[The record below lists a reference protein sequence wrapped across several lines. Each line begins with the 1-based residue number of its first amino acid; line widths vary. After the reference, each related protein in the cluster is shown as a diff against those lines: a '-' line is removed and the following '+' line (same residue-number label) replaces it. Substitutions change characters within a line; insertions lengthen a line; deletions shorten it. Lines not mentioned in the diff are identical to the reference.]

1 MEASI
6 GLPSNMPRRKGRS
19 KSAGAGF
26 DQRGRD
32 SEVTEEAR
40 LRKAGLAVVAEWE
53 AEHGAFTE
61 EELAEARIRVREEM
75 KSARSVGRRAA
86 EHTLTE
92 SAELS
97 ADLLTR
103 FAVHSLRDFKRNTS
117 EFLARMRLSGHPVIL
132 TINGRAEL
140 VVQDAQSYRTL
151 LERLDEL
158 EAVAA
163 VMRGVADVEAG
174 RVTPLRQFEKE
185 FRRKR

>member
-6 GLPSNMPRRKGRS
+6 GLPSNMPRKKGRS
-19 KSAGAGF
+19 KSAGTGF

-53 AEHGAFTE
+53 AEHGAFTVG
-61 EELAEARIRVREEM
+61 ELAEACARVREEM
-75 KSARSVGRRAA
+75 KTARSLRRRAA
-86 EHTLTE
+86 ERSSTD
-92 SAELS
+92 SAEFS
-97 ADLLTR
+97 TDLAPRMT
-103 FAVHSLRDFKRNTS
+103 VHSLSDFKRNTRDL
-117 EFLARMRLSGHPVIL
+117 LARMRLNGQPVIL

-151 LERLDEL
+151 LERPDEL

-163 VMRGVADVEAG
+163 VMRGVSDVEAG
-174 RVTPLRQFEKE
+174 RATPLRRFEKE
-185 FRRKR
+185 FRQKR

>member
-1 MEASI
+1 M
-6 GLPSNMPRRKGRS
+6 
-19 KSAGAGF
+19 
-26 DQRGRD
+26 
-32 SEVTEEAR
+32 TEEAR

-53 AEHGAFTE
+53 AEHGAFNE

-75 KSARSVGRRAA
+75 KSVRSVGRSAA
-86 EHTLTE
+86 ERASTE
-92 SAELS
+92 SAEFS
-97 ADLLTR
+97 TDLAPRLT
-103 FAVHSLRDFKRNTS
+103 VHSLSDFKSNTRDL
-117 EFLARMRLSGHPVIL
+117 LARMRLNGQSVIL

-174 RVTPLRQFEKE
+174 RVTPLRQFKKE